1 MKRTVSTIDIR
12 QHLGEILDK
21 VALRHDQ
28 YVVERKGKP
37 LAVLVPVE
45 KVEAIDRASRLHLL
59 EMLERGTA
67 AGRGVDSE
75 KLADT
80 AKHKSR
86 RK

>member
-1 MKRTVSTIDIR
+1 MKRTVSTIDVR

-28 YVVERKGKP
+28 YTIERKGKP
-37 LAVLVPVE
+37 LAMLLPVE
-45 KVEAIDRASRLHLL
+45 KAEAIDRASRLHLI

-67 AGRGVDSE
+67 AGRGVDSD
-75 KLADT
+75 KLADA

-86 RK
+86 RR